1 MGGNSLKK
9 VLLFTLFLLCFT
21 GCTSVREETIENIVI
36 QGMTSNVDITNVY
49 RTGYKYYLPKGLKNI
64 NSHDY
69 NEVIYSERYA
79 YYLYVDVVSYFNKIR
94 EEYQEDS
101 SYYYSKAL
109 YKGNQFGYLQIKSLE
124 EDKYFIEIMYNYAK
138 IEVIVDYRDINE
150 MLSFSMA
157 LLSSISYNDTI
168 IASMIGNDTL
178 NASEIEFNIFE
189 TAKNDSN
196 YIQYDGSS
204 SSSKNENVIPDTD
217 LVN

>member
-1 MGGNSLKK
+1 LKK

-138 IEVIVDYRDINE
+138 IEMIVETNRVNESVAYAMSILTSIRYQDDVLTSLMGEDILKTNE
-150 MLSFSMA
+150 V
-157 LLSSISYNDTI
+157 
-168 IASMIGNDTL
+168 
-178 NASEIEFNIFE
+178 EHNIFE
-189 TAKNDSN
+189 SASTESGYLKIVEEYGTYEEKDKLV
-196 YIQYDGSS
+196 D
-204 SSSKNENVIPDTD
+204 PDFIRR
-217 LVN
+217 